1 MKCHFALQRPSGPV
15 DHPPFIMRQDPT
27 GGESSLDASLTDY
40 EGEAKNGYSDGSDR
54 QSMLMGEV
62 ETIWA
67 SIAERDDGV
76 PLHAKLA
83 AIKSIGTALGN
94 PPRLAGHPPEV

>member
-1 MKCHFALQRPSGPV
+1 
-15 DHPPFIMRQDPT
+15 
-27 GGESSLDASLTDY
+27 
-40 EGEAKNGYSDGSDR
+40 
-54 QSMLMGEV
+54 MLIGEV